1 MRLNARILKEMIR
14 ETLNELEAQDPTKLA
29 STATTAGQFRTAGM
43 ETAKIAQQD
52 PDAVDKVEL
61 TYIKQIQDFLM
72 MKARQADL
80 KQHKMSIQT
89 LIQRLDKIIKPDAP
103 EQGEQQ

>member
-1 MRLNARILKEMIR
+1 MKLNSKMLKEMVR

-43 ETAKIAQQD
+43 ETAKAAQQARD
-52 PDAVDKVEL
+52 QVDKVEL

-72 MKARQADL
+72 QKARQADL

-89 LIQRLDKIIKPDAP
+89 LIKRLDKIIVPDAP
-103 EQGEQQ
+103 PQGEQQ